1 MFIILVLLLVAPAF
15 VSVFL
20 FEKFKKFLYPMFYRI
35 ALLFIFALL
44 INMGVFF
51 AIWLWG
57 WTDIVWTLDHTSHLT
72 NVSFCLRYMALALL
86 FSCVLPFILS
96 LVRIGKRK

>member
-1 MFIILVLLLVAPAF
+1 VFIIFILLLLAPAF
-15 VSVFL
+15 ISVFL
-20 FEKFKKFLYPMFYRI
+20 FEKFKGFLYPMFYRI
-35 ALLFIFALL
+35 VLLFAFALL
-44 INMGVFF
+44 INMGVYF

-57 WTDIVWTLDHTSHLT
+57 LTDIAWTLDHTSSLT
-72 NVSFCLRYMALALL
+72 SVSFCLRYMALALL